1 MKCGKH
7 PDACID
13 FIDRVDYHLTDSQ
26 SQHSLPLPNFRD
38 PRTIQMS
45 ELMKWSA
52 QMDCWR
58 LSGPPKITRSEN
70 HVGMGQKS
78 SNWMKEILRAKANI
92 WAKSRSLRIF
102 SAQVRKFKA
111 INPVRGLGTSHK
123 WLQF

>member
-45 ELMKWSA
+45 ELMK
-52 QMDCWR
+52 
-58 LSGPPKITRSEN
+58 
-70 HVGMGQKS
+70 
-78 SNWMKEILRAKANI
+78 
-92 WAKSRSLRIF
+92 
-102 SAQVRKFKA
+102 
-111 INPVRGLGTSHK
+111 
-123 WLQF
+123 

>member
-78 SNWMKEILRAKANI
+78 SNWMKEIFRAKANI
-92 WAKSRSLRIF
+92 WAKSQDF
-102 SAQVRKFKA
+102 F
-111 INPVRGLGTSHK
+111 GTGSK
-123 WLQF
+123 I